1 MPIVIDTYWKE
12 RVKSLKANNETWG
25 AVRIYDSLRRNCIQH
40 EGTYRG
46 PSEATIGRILKN
58 DWHKLDEEGKN
69 NYRYVYW
76 PETMEHEYL
85 PWYMSDAALELL
97 KLHWSEDSVDSP
109 IAEFRK
115 TEEIFNRPTVND
127 VKWFWRVSQALPDI
141 GVSSSEESKH
151 LRLKARW
158 LVAHLLEI
166 RDLKRVNG
174 IGIKSED
181 AMEEV
186 TRFLEEAMIRG
197 IDEEVLG
204 ALSEL
209 LT

>member
-1 MPIVIDTYWKE
+1 MPIVIDAYWKQ

-25 AVRIYDSLRRNCIQH
+25 AVRIFDSLRSYEIDIHHIYQ
-40 EGTYRG
+40 G

-58 DWHKLDEEGKN
+58 DWHGLDEEGKN
-69 NYRYVYW
+69 SYRYVYW
-76 PETMEHEYL
+76 PESMEKGYL

-97 KLHWSEDSVDSP
+97 KLYRSVDNVDSP
-109 IAEFRK
+109 IAEFRRS
-115 TEEIFNRPTVND
+115 EENFDRPTVND
-127 VKWFWRVSQALPDI
+127 VKWFWRVSQSLPVI
-141 GVSSSEESKH
+141 ASSSTEESRY

-174 IGIKSED
+174 IGIKSEN

-209 LT
+209 LI